1 MSSASNSE
9 LLANLEARLSGE
21 PGFISYDLQ
30 SWQGLAQVDNPLA
43 GLDPATRRRLALCRS
58 PRRDTA
64 FAGDVMATASFTSVA
79 ADRLAGFFRL
89 LDATY
94 SLKAAPA
101 AQHGAML
108 AAARD
113 VVEEEIT
120 YVETPMKGAGIAA
133 GATPGWLASLTE
145 RFWRGEPPAEFPRN
159 LELHILLR
167 LPLAI
172 VEVGDL
178 RTADLNAFLSTE
190 AAEELRGLPDR
201 RLHGCVLA
209 YGGVGV
215 VFVDAQDNEAER
227 RVNLAHEVGHFLLD
241 YLAVRER
248 LGARDPDLLDVMDG
262 LRDPTPQ
269 EELSALLADVPLGV
283 QTHLLERDRAGG
295 HSSRHTG
302 TVEDRAELVAWELL
316 APRDD
321 VLSNTTNHG
330 SASLTELLADRYGLP
345 AGVASSYG
353 GFLARLTGPN
363 SDGWLD
369 LGE

>member
-1 MSSASNSE
+1 MSSSGSE
-9 LLANLEARLSGE
+9 LISNLEARLGSE

-30 SWQGLAQVDNPLA
+30 RWTGPEQVDNPLV
-43 GLDPATRRRLALCRS
+43 GLDPETRRRLALCRS
-58 PRRDTA
+58 PRRDVA
-64 FAGDVMATASFTSVA
+64 FVDDVMATASFTGIA
-79 ADRLAGFFRL
+79 ADRLARFFRL
-89 LDATY
+89 LDAAS
-94 SLKAAPA
+94 SLRAAPK
-101 AQHGAML
+101 AQHRALL

-113 VVEEEIT
+113 VVEEETT
-120 YVETPMKGAGIAA
+120 YVETPMTGAGIAA
-133 GATPGWLASLTE
+133 GFTPEWLASLTE
-145 RFWRGEPPAEFPRN
+145 RFWGGEPPTDFPRN
-159 LELHILLR
+159 LDLYVLLR

-172 VEVGDL
+172 VEVGGL
-178 RTADLNAFLSTE
+178 RTADLNAFLGTE
-190 AAEELRGLPDR
+190 AAADLRWLPDR

-215 VFVDAQDNEAER
+215 VFVDAQDDEAER

-248 LGARDPDLLDVMDG
+248 LAARDPDLLDVMDG

-295 HSSRHTG
+295 YSSRRTG

-316 APRDD
+316 APRGD
-321 VLSNTTNHG
+321 VLSNVTNHG
-330 SASLTELLADRYGLP
+330 AASLIELLKDRFGLP

-353 GFLARLTGPN
+353 SFLARLTGPS
-363 SDGWLD
+363 SDRWLNLD
-369 LGE
+369 E